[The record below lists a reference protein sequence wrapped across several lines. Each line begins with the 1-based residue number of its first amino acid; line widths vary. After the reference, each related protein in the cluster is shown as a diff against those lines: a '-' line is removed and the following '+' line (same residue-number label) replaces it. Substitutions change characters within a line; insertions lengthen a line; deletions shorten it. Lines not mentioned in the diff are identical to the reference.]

1 MSTELDRLKAELV
14 EVEQRLKEATEAH
27 NKARDTFSRFE
38 GTAGTPLWCKLR
50 DEVDHTLTHRRVF
63 KVIWHRI
70 SADIL
75 EQLNKEHGQ

>member
-1 MSTELDRLKAELV
+1 MSTVQELRKEL
-14 EVEQRLKEATEAH
+14 EDLEGRLKEATEAH

-50 DEVDHTLTHRRVF
+50 DEVDTTLTHRRVL
-63 KVIWHRI
+63 KAVWHRI

>member
-1 MSTELDRLKAELV
+1 MGRVQELKEELHDI
-14 EVEQRLKEATEAH
+14 EQRLKEATEAH

-50 DEVDHTLTHRRVF
+50 DEVDHTLTHRRVL
-63 KVIWHRI
+63 KAVWHRI
-70 SADIL
+70 SADVL